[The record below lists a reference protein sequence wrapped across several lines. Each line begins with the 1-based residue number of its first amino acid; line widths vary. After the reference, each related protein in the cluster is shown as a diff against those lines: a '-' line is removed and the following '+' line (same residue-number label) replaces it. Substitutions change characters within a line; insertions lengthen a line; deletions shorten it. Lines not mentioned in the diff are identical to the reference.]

1 MMKRKWKCLF
11 GGLAGALV
19 ATAWWLYNCR
29 PRERIPSPES
39 LDDPEV
45 ARAFGW
51 VATMPQMQLLRWF
64 VAHRAVG
71 MTGRGEAADLG
82 CGPGQLVIEL
92 ARRSPGLNVTGIDLS
107 DEMLAQGQDNARRAG
122 VADRVSFRQGDAQQI
137 PFPDASLD
145 LVVSTFSLHHWSDPV
160 AVLDEIARVLRP
172 GGSFLI
178 FDLRRDLAAPFWLG
192 LWFGTRV
199 VVPAAL
205 RRANEPLSSRNAAY
219 TPQEAARLAEQSHL
233 SGWRITRGPLW
244 LTIETVAEKGPQTE
258 AEEENGPQAEEEA
271 LQTEA
276 EKREQSRGEALLLE
290 AEVIAANLKESG
302 TRR

>member
-1 MMKRKWKCLF
+1 MMKHKWKFLF

-19 ATAWWLYNCR
+19 VAGWWLYSRR
-29 PRERIPSPES
+29 PRERTPSLES

-45 ARAFGW
+45 ARAYGW

-92 ARRSPGLNVTGIDLS
+92 ARRAPGLHVTGVDLS

-145 LVVSTFSLHHWSDPV
+145 LVVSTLSLHHWSDPV
-160 AVLDEIARVLRP
+160 AVLDEIARVLCP

-178 FDLRRDLAAPFWLG
+178 FDLRRDMAAPCWLL
-192 LWFGTRV
+192 LWFVTRV
-199 VVPAAL
+199 VGPAAL
-205 RRANEPLSSRNAAY
+205 RRVNEPLGSRNAAY
-219 TPQEAARLAEQSHL
+219 TPQEAAQLAGQSRLS
-233 SGWRITRGPLW
+233 SWCVTRGLLW
-244 LTIETVAEKGPQTE
+244 LTIEGTAVDASFG
-258 AEEENGPQAEEEA
+258 
-271 LQTEA
+271 
-276 EKREQSRGEALLLE
+276 SRD
-290 AEVIAANLKESG
+290 
-302 TRR
+302 

>member
-1 MMKRKWKCLF
+1 MTKHKWGFLF
-11 GGLAGALV
+11 GSLAGALV
-19 ATAWWLYNCR
+19 AAGWWLYNR
-29 PRERIPSPES
+29 RSRERIPSPES
-39 LDDPEV
+39 LDDPAV

-51 VATMPQMQLLRWF
+51 VATLPQMQLLRWF
-64 VAHRAVG
+64 VAHRAAG
-71 MTGRGEAADLG
+71 MTRRGEAADLG

-92 ARRSPGLNVTGIDLS
+92 ARRSPGLHVTGIDLS
-107 DEMLAQGQDNARRAG
+107 EEMLVQGQDNARRAS
-122 VADRVSFRQGDAQQI
+122 VAERVSFRRGDAQQI

-178 FDLRRDLAAPFWLG
+178 FDLRRDIAAPFWLL
-192 LWFGTRV
+192 LWFATHV

-205 RRANEPLSSRNAAY
+205 RRVNEPLGSRNAAY
-219 TPQEAARLAEQSHL
+219 TPQEAARLAEQSRL
-233 SGWRITRGPLW
+233 SGWHVTRGPLW

-258 AEEENGPQAEEEA
+258 VEEEKQPQSEDET

-276 EKREQSRGEALLLE
+276 EKREKSRWEALLLE